1 MGISLSQLD
10 KHEEEGGDRRAS
22 VTGKHFGF

>member
-10 KHEEEGGDRRAS
+10 KHMEEDGDQRAS